1 MICSYCGTEVL
12 EDSCSFCG
20 ATLNIKRPK
29 LKEFVVLEDVEKPFN
44 ELVCFHTYD
53 LLVLL
58 RLVRKERTKAYD
70 LMLTL
75 KKAGKSPQVDQAMV
89 NYSEEQ
95 YGLYTKR
102 MKVIEGILI
111 DRMGYKPQRVDD
123 KLLAKLAERL
133 RKE

>member
-1 MICSYCGTEVL
+1 MICSYCGTEGL
-12 EDSCSFCG
+12 EESCSFCG
-20 ATLNIKRPK
+20 ASLNIKRPK

-75 KKAGKSPQVDQAMV
+75 KKAGKSPQIDQAMV

>member
-1 MICSYCGTEVL
+1 MICSYCGTEGL

-20 ATLNIKRPK
+20 ADLNIKRLK

-44 ELVCFHTYD
+44 ELSCFHTYD

-75 KKAGKSPQVDQAMV
+75 KKAVKSPQIDQAML
-89 NYSEEQ
+89 NLFRRAIWT
-95 YGLYTKR
+95 LYKAYEGYR
-102 MKVIEGILI
+102 RYFRIKVPTC
-111 DRMGYKPQRVDD
+111 R
-123 KLLAKLAERL
+123 
-133 RKE
+133 

>member
-1 MICSYCGTEVL
+1 MICSYCGTEGL

-20 ATLNIKRPK
+20 ANLNINRPK
-29 LKEFVVLEDVEKPFN
+29 LKEFVVLEDVKKPFN
-44 ELVCFHTYD
+44 ELSCFHTYD

-75 KKAGKSPQVDQAMV
+75 KKAGNSPQIEQPMV
-89 NYSEEQ
+89 SYSEDQ
-95 YGLYTKR
+95 YRLYTKS